1 MQKQSNTTARIF
13 ALIART
19 IVGLWWF
26 VLHSCA
32 KSRRR
37 DEKGKLLQKVES
49 NESFQSV
56 TSVSSIG
63 ADPAGVASV
72 QNEYEA
78 IGE

>member
-1 MQKQSNTTARIF
+1 MQKQSNATTRIF

-19 IVGLWWF
+19 IVGLWL

-32 KSRRR
+32 KSRRC
-37 DEKGKLLQKVES
+37 DEEGKLLQMVES
-49 NESFQSV
+49 KESFQSV

-63 ADPAGVASV
+63 ADPAGIACE

-78 IGE
+78 VDE

>member
-1 MQKQSNTTARIF
+1 MQKQSKTTARIF
-13 ALIART
+13 VLIART
-19 IVGLWWF
+19 IVGLWL

-32 KSRRR
+32 KSRRCD
-37 DEKGKLLQKVES
+37 DEGKLLQKVES
-49 NESFQSV
+49 KESFQSV